1 MDPNCAPD
9 CATIIKHFERHMLSA
24 PSEASIVG
32 ALTPQLASIQVN
44 AASAA
49 SNLRNL
55 TEPPVPKQ
63 VASAFASNASS
74 GDSAIAAAP
83 DFSDMSKIADINN
96 WQEWLK
102 SCIPCDLRVEFRTE
116 LIGKLDDTLL
126 EALEEMLNQYLKQIA
141 FILNLLNATDVYGD
155 VCPLLFAMQDIC
167 IPDLQRILSLLASI
181 LYRMT
186 VKELSSVDLMKLLLI
201 PLFQPLFLGLLGL
214 LNQYKTLI
222 TDPLVC
228 VSSSINTQLGKL
240 KTGSVLNETLAN
252 DLANKTRAL
261 GSGEFAA
268 EDMRAK
274 ANAARQPFNDLD
286 EGISAIQDAS
296 GMAVSHLHRM
306 MQVGIFEIQTLLDEL
321 TREINSFVGLNNRET
336 VEFLLNQYQK
346 MIIFRLISFISA
358 LVKALTVGFNCDF
371 NNPAK
376 AEDTVSTFLN
386 DFLGP
391 NTPIIVGSNTQG
403 KIQLIINPDLVNP
416 LKDVIATN
424 NVVIQATGNVEV
436 DAAFSA
442 IITQSSQPVTVKP
455 ACVFEPS
462 GTSGNK
468 LAEWIKELEA
478 TG

>member
-1 MDPNCAPD
+1 
-9 CATIIKHFERHMLSA
+9 MLSA

-141 FILNLLNATDVYGD
+141 FILNLLTATDVYGD

-268 EDMRAK
+268 EDMRVK
-274 ANAARQPFNDLD
+274 VLVQSR
-286 EGISAIQDAS
+286 
-296 GMAVSHLHRM
+296 
-306 MQVGIFEIQTLLDEL
+306 MQVEWP
-321 TREINSFVGLNNRET
+321 
-336 VEFLLNQYQK
+336 
-346 MIIFRLISFISA
+346 
-358 LVKALTVGFNCDF
+358 C
-371 NNPAK
+371 
-376 AEDTVSTFLN
+376 
-386 DFLGP
+386 
-391 NTPIIVGSNTQG
+391 PIY
-403 KIQLIINPDLVNP
+403 
-416 LKDVIATN
+416 IA
-424 NVVIQATGNVEV
+424 
-436 DAAFSA
+436 
-442 IITQSSQPVTVKP
+442 
-455 ACVFEPS
+455 
-462 GTSGNK
+462 
-468 LAEWIKELEA
+468 
-478 TG
+478 